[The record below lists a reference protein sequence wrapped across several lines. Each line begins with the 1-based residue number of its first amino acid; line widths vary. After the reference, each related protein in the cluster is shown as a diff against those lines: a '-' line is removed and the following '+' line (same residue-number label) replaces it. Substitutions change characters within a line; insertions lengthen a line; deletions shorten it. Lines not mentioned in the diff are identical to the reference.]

1 MCGLQC
7 SIAVHFFHILCDL
20 TPAFDGCF
28 PRLSREI
35 ACHFARQRPHNR
47 KGAIAGNDITRQMF
61 LVLHALLDRAGPGK
75 TERVDK
81 AKVSEIL
88 HAAVEFVLV
97 KCHIRHI
104 ICGIRFPVTALVLLP
119 AVTSKVCL
127 INVITLFLPAVRHA
141 AEHARHLRMVRLVPP
156 LTKGKCP
163 VRIAKPEKRCSVC
176 IRQISS

>member
-1 MCGLQC
+1 M
-7 SIAVHFFHILCDL
+7 AVSRGFPGNSLPL
-20 TPAFDGCF
+20 RLPASTQPEG
-28 PRLSREI
+28 RHS
-35 ACHFARQRPHNR
+35 
-47 KGAIAGNDITRQMF
+47 GNDITRQMF

-104 ICGIRFPVTALVLLP
+104 ICGIRFQLTALVLLP

-156 LTKGKCP
+156 LTKGKMP
-163 VRIAKPEKRCSVC
+163 VRIAKPENGVPSAYVRYFPDGCTFRNPC
-176 IRQISS
+176 R